1 MANLQDFRRETGVP
15 LAACVSTAIW
25 FIYPTL
31 CGRTR
36 TDRCRVIKA
45 AWTHVCTENINVKN
59 CLYSNYTAV
68 HRAAGFRA
76 THAENQPGFSASRAA
91 GAKSGARNPV
101 RYEEPWETWYTVDSR
116 PSQRE
121 GIKTQTMSGENEKK
135 KKKTEHENL
144 GEICRGRGGEG
155 ARSRSARLH
164 GTVNPSGVCKEAERR
179 GAHRRGGET
188 LTHWLIC
195 FQQILPFTH
204 IPNVSV
210 AFLHAFTL
218 MHNIPLLLL
227 LLYY

>member
-25 FIYPTL
+25 FIYSTL

-135 KKKTEHENL
+135 KKRQNMKTSGRFVGD
-144 GEICRGRGGEG
+144 GEEKGR
-155 ARSRSARLH
+155 ARAPHVCTAQLILVACVRR
-164 GTVNPSGVCKEAERR
+164 PSGGV
-179 GAHRRGGET
+179 HTGEEGK
-188 LTHWLIC
+188 HWL
-195 FQQILPFTH
+195 TD
-204 IPNVSV
+204 SS
-210 AFLHAFTL
+210 ASSKYFLLHTSQMSLLHFY
-218 MHNIPLLLL
+218 MHLH
-227 LLYY
+227 